1 MRKYY
6 PTEGT
11 DVAKRL
17 SKPFTKRQIQTH
29 AGTLG
34 IKKDS
39 IKWTPQEDA
48 LIRKYY
54 PNKEKCL
61 EHIHGRVWTGICKRA
76 SVLGLAKE
84 PNRPWTE
91 KEFDFLR
98 KHASTMSNE
107 EIARHLNRTASS
119 VRTKRQRLGIPGIQQ
134 NLWTPEE
141 DAILYTYYRTTLWA
155 DLLKMLP
162 NRTKENIK
170 QRTSKLGIKRL
181 IVEK

>member
-1 MRKYY
+1 
-6 PTEGT
+6 
-11 DVAKRL
+11 
-17 SKPFTKRQIQTH
+17 
-29 AGTLG
+29 
-34 IKKDS
+34 
-39 IKWTPQEDA
+39 
-48 LIRKYY
+48 
-54 PNKEKCL
+54 
-61 EHIHGRVWTGICKRA
+61 
-76 SVLGLAKE
+76 
-84 PNRPWTE
+84 
-91 KEFDFLR
+91 
-98 KHASTMSNE
+98 MSNE

-141 DAILYTYYRTTLWA
+141 DTVLYTYYPTTLWA